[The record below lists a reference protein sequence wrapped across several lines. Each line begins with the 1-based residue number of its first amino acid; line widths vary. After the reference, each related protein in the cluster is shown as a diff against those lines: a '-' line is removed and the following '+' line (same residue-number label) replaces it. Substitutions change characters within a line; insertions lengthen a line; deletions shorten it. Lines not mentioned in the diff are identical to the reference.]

1 MNKMPKIT
9 EAEWVVMKVFWK
21 QSPLTA
27 NQVVEYLSDS
37 GWNPKTIRTLIIRL
51 QKKKAL
57 AFEKNGREYAY
68 FPLMAEHECVRQEAH
83 SLLSRAGTAALKPM
97 LAAFLR
103 EQKLSEKDIEE
114 LKQILNQRGD
124 S

>member
-9 EAEWVVMKVFWK
+9 EAEWVVMKVFW
-21 QSPLTA
+21 QHCPLTA
-27 NQVVEYLSDS
+27 NQVVEHLADCD
-37 GWNPKTIRTLIIRL
+37 WNPKTIRTLILRL

-57 AFEKNGREYAY
+57 GFEKSGREHAY
-68 FPLMAEHECVRQEAH
+68 FPLVAEHECVRQEAH

-103 EQKLSEKDIEE
+103 EQKLSQKEIEE
-114 LKQILNQRGD
+114 LKQILNQKGD